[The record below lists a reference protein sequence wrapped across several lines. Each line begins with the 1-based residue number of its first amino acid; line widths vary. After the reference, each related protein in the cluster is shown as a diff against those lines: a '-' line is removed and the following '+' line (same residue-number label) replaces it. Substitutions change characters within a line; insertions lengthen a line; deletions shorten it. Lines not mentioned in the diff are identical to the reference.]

1 MYIYVKC
8 LFASKKTLTRI
19 NVRDTIYLVKGGIK
33 MKTMLKNKGIV
44 SFMIFMISVSYFYSV
59 SLKNNNNVEMISS
72 EVITTQDVNIKNI

>member
-1 MYIYVKC
+1 MSNVC
-8 LFASKKTLTRI
+8 SPLKKTLTRI

>member
-1 MYIYVKC
+1 M
-8 LFASKKTLTRI
+8 LTRI